1 MALQDNKSTS
11 ASIVSTASVT
21 SQQSTVKADVIT
33 SSSSGSTSSQFQ
45 RLKVN
50 SCNLMYVEKSTW
62 STLHENEIFIFHTNH
77 ASRMYLYRTCF
88 YDASCNQC

>member
-50 SCNLMYVEKSTW
+50 SCMWKKVPGQHCTKMKYSF
-62 STLHENEIFIFHTNH
+62 FILTMHLECIYIELAFMML
-77 ASRMYLYRTCF
+77 AVISAR
-88 YDASCNQC
+88 